1 MSVSKVKRSYIRDL
15 YLSSNEKT
23 FQYEESL
30 PSLPVPDLSQTLA
43 KYLKSIKPFVT
54 EEQFNNT
61 KEIVKKFENGIGK
74 SLQEKLREK
83 ASKSKNWRMAIHL
96 FNLLDAFQVI
106 REERLRPQATR
117 KGNKLS
123 MEQFRYLFCANREPH
138 KDVDKLASYFK
149 TKAEGSCPN
158 HVIIMCNGH
167 IWIITPFHSEV
178 MFVNKEF
185 FSFKDKT
192 FSVPEIMHQIKY
204 IEEQSHALGRGQEIG
219 ALTFDYRD
227 SWAENRELLKSLSD
241 ENRKNLHLIESSML
255 VYSMEEKSPQS
266 FTDLAQLSF
275 SDNIGNRWA
284 DRSYGAITFK
294 NGMQASNND
303 HTPYDGLVTIIIGHY
318 QHEITTEEFE
328 GKWDGPNDVG
338 ELEVPKRLV
347 FKLNQD
353 LLMSMKKI
361 KVFSQAMI
369 DGIDIRI
376 SFFDDFGKNW
386 IKKQNLH
393 PDSFLQCAL
402 QLAYYKLHN
411 KFAPTYETAT
421 ARLFYKGR
429 TETCRSCT
437 VEVVDFV
444 KTMMS
449 PTATVPVKRSKL
461 IHAVTTHLN
470 LMKECTE
477 GQGIDRHLMGL
488 SLIAAELGLPELEIT
503 KDPSYTLS
511 GGGGN
516 FVLSTS
522 TSGYTYGL
530 GGVAAMVKDGY
541 GVFYAFLPDVD
552 KIAFWLTNY
561 KEGNTDVDKYFQ
573 SLVES
578 FRSMKEILTLPH
590 STL

>member
-15 YLSSNEKT
+15 YISSNEKT

-74 SLQEKLREK
+74 SLQEKLCEK

-96 FNLLDAFQVI
+96 FNLLDAYQVI

-117 KGNKLS
+117 KVVK
-123 MEQFRYLFCANREPH
+123 NREPH

-167 IWIITPFHSEV
+167 IWTITPWHSED
-178 MFVNKEF
+178 EAY
-185 FSFKDKT
+185 
-192 FSVPEIMHQIKY
+192 SVPEIMHQIKY

-227 SWAENRELLKSLSD
+227 SWAENRELLQSLSD
-241 ENRKNLHLIESSML
+241 ENRRNLHLVESSML

-266 FTDLAQLSF
+266 FSE
-275 SDNIGNRWA
+275 
-284 DRSYGAITFK
+284 
-294 NGMQASNND
+294 

-347 FKLNQD
+347 FKLNQE
-353 LLMSMKKI
+353 LLMSIGKI
-361 KVFSQAMI
+361 KVLSKAMI
-369 DGIDIRI
+369 DGVDIRI
-376 SFFDDFGKNW
+376 SFFNDFGKNW
-386 IKKQNLH
+386 IKTQNLH

-402 QLAYYKLHN
+402 QLAYYKLHD

-421 ARLFYKGR
+421 ARQFYKGR

-444 KTMMS
+444 KTMTS
-449 PTATVPVKRSKL
+449 PTATVPVKRAKL
-461 IHAVTTHLN
+461 IHAVNTHLN

-516 FVLSTS
+516 YVLSTS

-530 GGVAAMVKDGY
+530 GGVAAMIKDGY

-552 KIAFWLTNY
+552 KIAFCLTNY
-561 KEGNTDVDKYFQ
+561 KEGNTDVDKYFL